1 LCGATLIPAD
11 LAAQEEN
18 AMNRSMLIVA
28 SVMPAFFLS
37 GGSVLAEDM
46 KGMNMT
52 MRPAASPAD
61 KAFVAS
67 MKTMMTSMNVKPTGK
82 PDKDFALMMIPHHQG
97 AIDMAKVELQYGTD
111 PELRQLATDIVAA
124 QEKES
129 SQMKTWLEKNG
140 R

>member
-1 LCGATLIPAD
+1 
-11 LAAQEEN
+11 
-18 AMNRSMLIVA
+18 MNRSMPIVA
-28 SVMPAFFLS
+28 FVMSAFFVS
-37 GGSVLAEDM
+37 GGSVFAEGM

-52 MRPAASPAD
+52 MKPAATPAD
-61 KAFVAS
+61 KAFAAS
-67 MKTMMTSMNVKPTGK
+67 MKTMMNSMNVKPTGK

-124 QEKES
+124 QEKEIA
-129 SQMKTWLEKNG
+129 QMKAWLEKNG